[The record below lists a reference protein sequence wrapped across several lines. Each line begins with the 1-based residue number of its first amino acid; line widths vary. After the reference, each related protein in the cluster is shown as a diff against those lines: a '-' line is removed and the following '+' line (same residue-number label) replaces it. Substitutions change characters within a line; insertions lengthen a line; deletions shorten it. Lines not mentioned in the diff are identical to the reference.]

1 MTLSRVVVF
10 PTKVMRLTK
19 YCFPSCTRIVTSMVG
34 GPGGFGARACSSA
47 DAGSR
52 GLMSGYAVNS

>member
-10 PTKVMRLTK
+10 PTKMMRFTK

-34 GPGGFGARACSSA
+34 GPGGRGARAASSG

-52 GLMSGYAVNS
+52 GLMSG